1 MNSPDDNQAFNPE
14 RRNSALNIIPLLS
27 GIVLAGL
34 FALLW
39 FISQEFSLN
48 TPLTERPV
56 ILLVSILVIAG
67 AVYLVALRGALNTH
81 ITQNY
86 LLWILGVGIVM
97 RVFMIVSMPIL
108 EDDYFRYLWDGGV
121 TVSGVNPY
129 SHSPED
135 VIDGNGVPEKLSELS
150 GKAEG
155 IIENIN
161 NPSIRTIYP
170 PIAQAV
176 FALSYLLSPFNLTT
190 WRIILLVFDFI
201 TLALLFY
208 TLRERKLPYSYL
220 MIYWWN
226 PLLVKEIF
234 NSGHLDVL
242 VFPFVLAGLVLAYQN
257 RRIRS
262 TLSLVIGVGIKL
274 WPVFLLPLILRP
286 LLSQPKRLLLA
297 LLLVAIILGGLFA
310 PVHMSGLDQ
319 SSGFIAY
326 GERWENNDS
335 IFRGL
340 ILVSEL
346 ALDALGYETHHKYAL
361 ARVLVVSLI
370 ALWIAFITFSARF
383 KNEDLYKKSL
393 FIIAFVFLVSPTQF
407 PWYYT
412 WLLPLLAIAPRFSL
426 LLPTMLLPLYYLRYY
441 LEPIGRIDVFT
452 DVVVWVEFVPV
463 WILILIEWR
472 RNLVSAH
479 SS

>member
-1 MNSPDDNQAFNPE
+1 M
-14 RRNSALNIIPLLS
+14 IPLLS
-27 GIVLAGL
+27 GFILVGL

-39 FISQEFSLN
+39 FISPGFSLE
-48 TPLTERPV
+48 TPLRERSV
-56 ILLVSILVIAG
+56 ILLVSILAIAG
-67 AVYLVALRGALNTH
+67 AVYLWVIRRTLNAH
-81 ITQNY
+81 LTQNGF
-86 LLWILGVGIVM
+86 LWILGVGIVM
-97 RVFMIVSMPIL
+97 RALMIVSVPIL

-129 SHSPED
+129 SYSPENVLD
-135 VIDGNGVPEKLSELS
+135 DNGVPEKLTELS
-150 GKAEG
+150 GKAGG

-161 NPSIRTIYP
+161 NPSVRTIYP
-170 PIAQAV
+170 PITQSV
-176 FALSYLLSPFNLTT
+176 FALSYMADPFNLIT
-190 WRIILLVFDFI
+190 WKIILLVFDFI

-208 TLRERKLPYSYL
+208 ALRANNLPSSYL

-242 VFPFVLAGLVLAYQN
+242 VFPFVLAGLILASQN

-262 TLSLVIGVGIKL
+262 TLSLVIGIGIKL
-274 WPVFLLPLILRP
+274 WPAFLLPLILRP
-286 LLSQPKRLLLA
+286 LLTQPRRLAAA
-297 LLLVAIILGGLFA
+297 LLLIAIILGGLFV

-326 GERWENNDS
+326 GERWQNNDS
-335 IFRGL
+335 VFRGL
-340 ILVSEL
+340 ILVSGP
-346 ALDALGYETHHKYAL
+346 ALDALGYGADHKYAL
-361 ARVLVVSLI
+361 ARVLVASLI
-370 ALWIAFITFSARF
+370 ALWIVFITFSARF

-412 WLLPLLAIAPRFSL
+412 WLVPLLAIVPRFSL
-426 LLPTMLLPLYYLRYY
+426 LLPTLLLPLYYLRYY

-472 RNLVSAH
+472 RSLVSAH